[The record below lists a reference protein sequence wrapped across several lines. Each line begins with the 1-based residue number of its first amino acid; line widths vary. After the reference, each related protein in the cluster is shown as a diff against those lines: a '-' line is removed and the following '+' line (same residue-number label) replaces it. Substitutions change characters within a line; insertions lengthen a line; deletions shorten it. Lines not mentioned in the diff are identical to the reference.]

1 MATIKIQPS
10 GAVVLKDG
18 KVACTC
24 CAQPNECCMYPAQ
37 ALVDGLYSVADLPD
51 EILVTQIL
59 LELDQTLFTKTGD
72 NQNFYTG
79 TGVGGNTISVV
90 IDSGEGMNGET
101 VYVWALDFSGELF
114 AINTNPF
121 CLIFPPEVEGG
132 TGTEDQFANSYTV
145 TGPPGGPVT
154 VTRQS
159 LCVWTGSDS
168 CGNEVRLE
176 FLSYAEDSDYPY
188 WFIGWLEYFGP
199 VGDCNALDSSSGV
212 KDPYA
217 QDGDGIDTPVGNY
230 YENVGQPPIGSV
242 S

>member
-1 MATIKIQPS
+1 MATIKLQPS

-24 CAQPNECCMYPAQ
+24 CAQRCCPYPAQ
-37 ALVDGLYSVADLPD
+37 ALVDRLYTYQDLPD
-51 EILVTQIL
+51 TVL
-59 LELDQTLFTKTGD
+59 
-72 NQNFYTG
+72 G
-79 TGVGGNTISVV
+79 TGIFGDDNVVMSRLNPPQPSIASSGTSYYRGLSSDGFLVGIGLRDGLEWVGTEVANE
-90 IDSGEGMNGET
+90 DAEFGE
-101 VYVWALDFSGELF
+101 
-114 AINTNPF
+114 
-121 CLIFPPEVEGG
+121 CLISRLLIA
-132 TGTEDQFANSYTV
+132 DQFAYSYTV

-159 LCVWTGSDS
+159 LCVWTGPDS